1 MLAVVLD
8 LPLAFVKDDKI
19 LRSRHINHLDETSYG
34 QTGGAFPPP
43 ELLFTHRAQVIYCA
57 HEAPWAICVSV
68 VRWFETLS
76 AFWSGGSGS
85 LGYGLNYAAFS

>member
-43 ELLFTHRAQVIYCA
+43 ELLFTHSAQVIYCA
-57 HEAPWAICVSV
+57 HEVPWAICAM
-68 VRWFETLS
+68 RELHN
-76 AFWSGGSGS
+76 GR
-85 LGYGLNYAAFS
+85 L